1 MRCRPKPAFRMT
13 TSKGESGNCCCN
25 CRRKFDRQH
34 SALHKMKRYF
44 WQDSEGL
51 VKNELI
57 SINNHPLPV
66 NRYFWLQWEK
76 RTNPLPKP
84 DAAIFCNR
92 GNAKQAK
99 GDLDGAIADY
109 DQAIAIQPN
118 FAEYYRNRSV
128 AKKRKGELEAAMADC
143 NKAI

>member
-1 MRCRPKPAFRMT
+1 
-13 TSKGESGNCCCN
+13 
-25 CRRKFDRQH
+25 
-34 SALHKMKRYF
+34 MKRYF

-143 NKAI
+143 NKAIQAGNCHTQRRALLAKQPPVVAIRFALSLISLWLHRV